1 MLQPSCSVCHQD
13 ETTNQCPL
21 CERCIELA
29 QEGNWAPELD
39 FAVHEQM
46 AQVLGGPIRSLK
58 RRWENLEQFM
68 LTTPDVDWARLRNP
82 KEDPVRYS
90 PFPEE
95 EEELFIEKLNSGFG
109 VSGYEKERLEDGYQM
124 SNGSILSFSEGSMYV
139 DGHRHNAQIP
149 IRQFLLILTNKE
161 TRIGWDLVMIFLAT
175 SALYQPIRK
184 SGEDG
189 RYMNRYYNLFF
200 RNNRN
205 NRITPFDSMIQT
217 SYVLSEHKRKL
228 GLNPLANHHWARA
241 LLERLGS
248 NRRPRQRIKLSRR
261 FLRDGSNNILLD
273 AEWPWARR
281 WGELNDLNEHKNV
294 PSPIALSTKGELCF
308 RAMTKKGSTRRAP
321 IPPIPGLLAGL
332 VSWCSSPH
340 ESREGEMLIATQM
353 NWSSAY
359 EIQEKLSP
367 PFVKSMQFLRGVL
380 DQFPNDTWVEGD
392 RILVRGMIGHF
403 YEIRLESGA
412 HRAPFKIHGV
422 RLGFTSPHSLCIH
435 TGRYH
440 RDIPIGDTIAIVVL
454 SLISDIITAEKV
466 NSLMMHL
473 RSNEPQ
479 GEPQSTSRV
488 TPKSFYSGGRG
499 MLPDF
504 MIWGGHQEFNKLLKP
519 TELDDLQIT
528 SDTVFVNDW
537 RIRPPSIRDSMFEH
551 DDIEFGGIDFARF
564 NWRNRQDGRRLVI
577 MEDPPA
583 EVEDVLENVEQEPA
597 EEIREGE
604 GQFHRWYRTMP
615 LVWEALSLQPIGNHV
630 SVGGVRGVLRFQG
643 CGLRVTIRT
652 AQEED
657 AIIRFLEILGYH
669 YARRLN
675 GDQVFVRRDFPIANP
690 RQELRTLLEPLEQEL
705 GFFNIENYVI
715 RFLEVGRPPDRMPE
729 VDQRL
734 HANLV
739 DHY

>member
-29 QEGNWAPELD
+29 QEKNWAPELD
-39 FAVHEQM
+39 FSIHEQM
-46 AQVLGGPIRSLK
+46 AQILGGPIRSLK

-82 KEDPVRYS
+82 QEDPVRYS
-90 PFPEE
+90 PFPDV
-95 EEELFIEKLNSGFG
+95 EEELFTEKLHSGFG

-124 SNGSILSFSEGSMYV
+124 SNGSILSFSEGGMYI
-139 DGHRHNAQIP
+139 DGTRHNVQIP
-149 IRQFLLILTNKE
+149 IRQFLLILTDKE
-161 TRIGWDLVMIFLAT
+161 ARIGWDLVMIFLAT
-175 SALYQPIRK
+175 SSLYQPIRK
-184 SGEDG
+184 SIPGE

-200 RNNRN
+200 RQNRY
-205 NRITPFDSMIQT
+205 NRIAPFDSMIQT

-228 GLNPLANHHWARA
+228 GFNSFSNYHWARN
-241 LLERLGS
+241 LLERIED
-248 NRRPRQRIKLSRR
+248 RRPRQRMKFSRR
-261 FLRDGSNNILLD
+261 FLRDGSNTILQD

-281 WGELNDLNEHKNV
+281 WGNLSDLNEHKNV
-294 PSPIALSTKGELCF
+294 PSPLTLSTKGELCF
-308 RAMTKKGSTRRAP
+308 RAMTKRGSARRTP
-321 IPPIPGLLAGL
+321 IPPRPGLLAGL

-380 DQFPNDTWVEGD
+380 NQFPNDTWVEND

-412 HRAPFKIHGV
+412 HRAPFKIHGI
-422 RLGFTSPHSLCIH
+422 RLGITSPHSLCIH
-435 TGRYH
+435 TGH
-440 RDIPIGDTIAIVVL
+440 HHQNIPIGDTIAIVVL
-454 SLISDIITAEKV
+454 SLISDVITAEKV
-466 NSLMMHL
+466 NSLMIHL
-473 RSNEPQ
+473 RSNEPP
-479 GEPQSTSRV
+479 GEPQSTSRI

-499 MLPDF
+499 ILPNF
-504 MIWGGHQEFNKLLKP
+504 MMFGGHQEFNKHIKP
-519 TELDDLQIT
+519 ADLDGLQTI
-528 SDTVFVNDW
+528 SDAVLVNDW
-537 RIRPPSIRDSMFEH
+537 RIRPTTLTESMFDHE
-551 DDIEFGGIDFARF
+551 DIEFGGIDFARY
-564 NWRNRQDGRRLVI
+564 NWRNRREEAQLVI
-577 MEDPPA
+577 VENPPME
-583 EVEDVLENVEQEPA
+583 VVDVLENVEEDPA
-597 EEIREGE
+597 ENLREGD

-630 SVGGVRGVLRFQG
+630 SVGGVRGVLRLQG
-643 CGLRVTIRT
+643 CGLRITIRT

-657 AIIRFLEILGYH
+657 SILRFLEILGYH
-669 YARRLN
+669 YSRRLN

-690 RQELRTLLEPLEQEL
+690 RQELRNLLGPLEQEL

-715 RFLEVGRPPDRMPE
+715 RYLEVGRPPDRMPE